1 MSTKAGTKKRRNRKL
16 ITLSWMAALVIV
28 VGVLIYKEYTAAL
41 YVLATLGV
49 TALLIVVA
57 MADLEHGE
65 KTSPDGPVSS

>member
-16 ITLSWMAALVIV
+16 ITIGWMAALVIV
-28 VGVLIYKEYTAAL
+28 AGVLIYKEYTAAL

-49 TALLIVVA
+49 TALLVVVA

-65 KTSPDGPVSS
+65 KTSPDGPVSR